1 MKKMLPTRQTIRLW
15 WFCCLLSICLTS
27 MAAAVSNEQAARENS
42 SPGTRATL
50 NRIIQLTP
58 DEQRWLDNHPTIT
71 VSNEFD
77 WPPFDF
83 VISDTPQGF
92 GIDLMNLLSERS
104 GLTFRYINGYT
115 WDELVEMFFQGKI
128 DLLHSLSITPDREEK
143 AFFSPPYYHSKNVL
157 ILRRDA
163 TDTSDLHE
171 LEGKIIAL
179 PKGWSSIQF
188 FQKYYPAV
196 HIIEVESSRQA
207 LEYVDQGKVFATVE
221 QEGIA
226 AYFIKKFGF
235 HDLKLSKWIDNDEL
249 QKTSS
254 MHFAVLKNQ
263 PLLFA
268 ILTKALGTLQPEDM
282 SRLEQKWFSRE
293 GRQIGDD
300 DIGLTPTERT
310 FLAEKANITACVL
323 SDRMP
328 LEAYQQNQ
336 LVGMTADFLE
346 IFTERLGTSFTIV
359 PTSSTTESLKKV
371 RTGECDILPMV
382 NETPDRR
389 GYIDFTSSYLNYSVA
404 IITREQEGFIGGLQ
418 DLAGMKVGI
427 PEGEFSW
434 ESVPKNY
441 PAVTFVPF
449 PAATECL
456 LALASEDIDAA
467 LLSLPVATYNIR
479 HLGLNNLKVSGH
491 SGLQDTIRI
500 GVRKNDQQLHSVMS
514 KVTRTIS
521 TKDVDSVYQKWVS
534 LTFEHRLDYSL
545 LWKLLGGGSLL
556 LCLILVWNWQLVRL
570 NRKIA
575 GAHEEL
581 KIKSLELERISRT
594 DTLTGLANRRHIE
607 STLLAEIERTRR
619 YQRHLAIILIDLD
632 YFKRI
637 NDTHGHQV
645 GDTVLVKFAEMLRN
659 NIRTSDVAGRWGGE
673 EFLVVCPENDL
684 DGAKAQ
690 AEHLRQKLMDISF
703 PVSGHQTAS
712 FGVASLAKG
721 EDMDA
726 LVRRA
731 DDALYCA
738 KSRGRNRVESDISPE
753 MRNNASAGTNASAS
767 HTLT

>member
-1 MKKMLPTRQTIRLW
+1 MKAVLCPLQIVWLRL
-15 WFCCLLSICLTS
+15 FCCLTFIFWASIAI
-27 MAAAVSNEQAARENS
+27 AASNESPAQQDASLRAGNARG
-42 SPGTRATL
+42 PMVH
-50 NRIIQLTP
+50 LT
-58 DEQRWLDNHPTIT
+58 DEEQNWLDSHQAIT

-83 VISDTPQGF
+83 AISGTPQGF
-92 GIDLMNLLSERS
+92 GIDLMNLLAERS
-104 GLTFRYINGYT
+104 GITFQYINGYT

-128 DLLHSLSITPDREEK
+128 DLLHSLSVTPEREEK

-163 TDTSDLHE
+163 TDTSDLHD

-188 FQKYYPAV
+188 FEKYFPAV

-235 HDLKLSKWIDNDEL
+235 HDLKLSKWIDNEEL

-300 DIGLTPTERT
+300 DIGLTPTERA
-310 FLAEKANITACVL
+310 FLTEQKTLTTCVL
-323 SDRMP
+323 PDRMP
-328 LEAYQQNQ
+328 LEAFQQNQ

-346 IFTERLGTSFTIV
+346 IFTERLGISFSIV
-359 PTSSTTESLKKV
+359 PTSSATDSLQKV
-371 RTGECDILPMV
+371 RSGECDILPMV
-382 NETPDRR
+382 NETPNRR
-389 GYIDFTSSYLNYSVA
+389 SYIDFTSSYLNYSIA
-404 IITREQEGFIGGLQ
+404 IITREQEGFVGGLQ
-418 DLAGMKVGI
+418 DLASKKVGI
-427 PEGEFSW
+427 PEGEFTW
-434 ESVPKNY
+434 ETVPKEY
-441 PAVTFVPF
+441 PTVTFVPF

-456 LALASEDIDAA
+456 LALAAGNIDAA

-500 GVRKNDQQLHSVMS
+500 GVKKNNPQLHSVMS
-514 KVTRTIS
+514 KVTRAIS
-521 TKDVDSVYQKWVS
+521 PKDVDSVYQKWVS
-534 LTFEHRLDYSL
+534 LTFEHRFDYTL
-545 LWKLLGGGSLL
+545 LWKVLGGGSLL
-556 LCLILVWNWQLVRL
+556 LGMILLWNWQLVRL
-570 NRKIA
+570 NKKIA
-575 GAHEEL
+575 RANEEL
-581 KIKSLELERISRT
+581 QIKSLELERISRT

-607 STLLAEIERTRR
+607 STLDVEIERTRR
-619 YQRHLAIILIDLD
+619 YRRNLSIILIDVD
-632 YFKRI
+632 HFKII

-645 GDTVLVKFAEMLRN
+645 GDTVLVEFAGLLRS
-659 NIRTSDVAGRWGGE
+659 NIRASDMAGRWGGE
-673 EFLVVCPENDL
+673 EFLIICLENDMA
-684 DGAKAQ
+684 GAAIQ
-690 AEHLRQKLMDISF
+690 AEHLRQKLMEISF
-703 PVSGHQTAS
+703 PVAGSQTAS
-712 FGVASLAKG
+712 FGVASLAEG
-721 EDMDA
+721 ESRDA

-731 DDALYCA
+731 DDALYRA
-738 KSRGRNRVESDISPE
+738 KSKGRNRVE
-753 MRNNASAGTNASAS
+753 NALS
-767 HTLT
+767 

>member
-1 MKKMLPTRQTIRLW
+1 MEQIFPALRAIWRR
-15 WFCCLLSICLTS
+15 WFCCLIIICWASI
-27 MAAAVSNEQAARENS
+27 AAAISNEPAGGENHPPETGG
-42 SPGTRATL
+42 SPTPK
-50 NRIIQLTP
+50 IQLTP
-58 DEQRWLDNHPTIT
+58 EEQTWLDAHPTIT

-83 VISDTPQGF
+83 VISGTPQGF

-104 GLTFRYINGYT
+104 GLRFQYINGFT

-128 DLLHSLSITPDREEK
+128 DLLHSLSVTPEREEK
-143 AFFSPPYYHSKNVL
+143 AYFSPPYYHSKNVL

-163 TDTSDLHE
+163 ADTSELHD

-188 FQKYYPAV
+188 FKKNYPAV

-268 ILTKALGTLQPEDM
+268 ILNKALGTLQPEDM
-282 SRLEQKWFSRE
+282 GRLEQKWFSRE

-310 FLAEKANITACVL
+310 FLAEKRTITTCVL
-323 SDRMP
+323 PDRMP
-328 LEAYQQNQ
+328 LEAYHQNQ

-346 IFTERLGTSFTIV
+346 IFAERLGTSFTII
-359 PTSSTTESLKKV
+359 PTSSATESLKKV
-371 RTGECDILPMV
+371 QSGECDIVPMV

-418 DLAGMKVGI
+418 DLAGKKVGI
-427 PEGEFSW
+427 PIGEFTW

-441 PAVTFVPF
+441 PTVTFVAF
-449 PAATECL
+449 PAATDCL
-456 LALASEDIDAA
+456 LALASENIDAA

-500 GVRKNDQQLHSVMS
+500 GVRKNAQQLHSVMS
-514 KVTRTIS
+514 KVTRAIS

-534 LTFEHRLDYSL
+534 LTFEHRLDYGL
-545 LWKLLGGGSLL
+545 LWKILGGGSLL
-556 LCLILVWNWQLVRL
+556 LGLILVWNWQLVRL

-575 GAHEEL
+575 RAHEEL
-581 KIKSLELERISRT
+581 KIKTLELERISRT

-607 STLLAEIERTRR
+607 ATLDGEIDRTRR
-619 YQRHLAIILIDLD
+619 YQRNLSIILIDLD
-632 YFKRI
+632 NFKHV
-637 NDTHGHQV
+637 NDTYGHQV
-645 GDTVLVKFAEMLRN
+645 GDIVLVKFAEMLRSD
-659 NIRTSDVAGRWGGE
+659 IRASDVAGRWGGE

-684 DGAKAQ
+684 AGATAQ
-690 AEHLRQKLMDISF
+690 AEHLRQKLTEISF
-703 PVSGHQTAS
+703 PVPGCQTAS
-712 FGVASLAKG
+712 FGVACLARNESRDG
-721 EDMDA
+721 

-731 DDALYCA
+731 DDALYRA
-738 KSRGRNRVESDISPE
+738 KSLGRNRVENALTERKNDIP
-753 MRNNASAGTNASAS
+753 
-767 HTLT
+767 